1 MSSTDRT
8 QEHAKLSG
16 EAIDSYK
23 DAIRREACVLAIDED
38 EMSVGEARR
47 FLKLDEKEQLVA
59 DWGPSKLYYK
69 RAVEWFE
76 DHRSEFIPGFTSEM
90 GTESDR

>member
-38 EMSVGEARR
+38 EMSVGEDPSRY
-47 FLKLDEKEQLVA
+47 LKLDEKEQLVA
-59 DWGPSKLYYK
+59 DWGPVE
-69 RAVEWFE
+69 AVLQA
-76 DHRSEFIPGFTSEM
+76 G
-90 GTESDR
+90 G